1 MQDRSDLI
9 KNHNKNVLINMII
22 VNSIICIV
30 CVCALF
36 SDLTTG
42 CKVFVVCFSL
52 LFITTIEHDKDKENN
67 GKNDKS

>member
-22 VNSIICIV
+22 VNSIVCIV

-42 CKVFVVCFSL
+42 WKVFVVCFSL
-52 LFITTIEHDKDKENN
+52 LFISTIEHDKNKENDR
-67 GKNDKS
+67 KNDKS

>member
-9 KNHNKNVLINMII
+9 KNHNKNVFINMII
-22 VNSIICIV
+22 VNSIVCIV

-42 CKVFVVCFSL
+42 WKVFVVCFSL
-52 LFITTIEHDKDKENN
+52 LFISTIERDKDKEND